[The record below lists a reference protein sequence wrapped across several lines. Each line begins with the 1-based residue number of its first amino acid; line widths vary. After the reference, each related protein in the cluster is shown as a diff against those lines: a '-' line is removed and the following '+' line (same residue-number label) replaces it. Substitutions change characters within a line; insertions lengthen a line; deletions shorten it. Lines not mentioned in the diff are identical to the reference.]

1 MRVPTAGLVALLGAG
16 TLGCGTTNPPTP
28 SGPAAPAAT
37 SGRDPW
43 MQPFTRTS
51 IWNMPIGSGA
61 EYSQPSDP
69 MTTDLRSGVAVLN
82 SGMWSEAAYLASSS
96 DPVVTVTTQEGAQG
110 QLNEGPWHIHASASM
125 HPDPSSDAHL
135 AIVDPSHGYSTELY
149 GATIN
154 SDGSISAV
162 RGYQV
167 DLYGDGAKLYGSST
181 VHDLMLLGMGGLIRV
196 DELKNLHIPHA
207 TTVVLSPSRLKVG
220 PVWPAVADD
229 WCAYQTPS
237 CYSGNVPIGALVAIV
252 PTVDVTTLGLTPAGL
267 AFAHCLQDYGA
278 YINDSGRSDVAF
290 LAEDAA
296 AGMPEIT
303 DIRNDLARI
312 SPYLAVVTNNSA
324 QSMGGG
330 GTPRQPLA
338 PPLDVGR

>member
-1 MRVPTAGLVALLGAG
+1 MRVAAGRCLVAVLVGG
-16 TLGCGTTNPPTP
+16 TLGCSATNPP
-28 SGPAAPAAT
+28 SASAPTAPTEA

-43 MQPFTRTS
+43 VQPFTRTS

-61 EYSQPSDP
+61 QYSPDSDP
-69 MTTDLRSGVAVLN
+69 MTVDLRSGVAVLN

-110 QLNEGPWHIHASASM
+110 QPNEGPWQIHALASM
-125 HPDPSSDAHL
+125 RPDPSSDAHL
-135 AIVDPSHGYSTELY
+135 AIVDPTHSYSTELY
-149 GATIN
+149 GAAIN

-167 DLYGDGAKLYGSST
+167 DLYGDGAKLYGTSA

-196 DELKNLHIPHA
+196 DELENLHIPHA

-237 CYSGNVPIGALVAIV
+237 CYGGNLPIGALVAIV

-278 YINDSGRSDVAF
+278 YINDSGGSDVAF

-296 AGMPEIT
+296 AGMPELT
-303 DIRNDLARI
+303 DIRNDLFRI
-312 SPYLAVVTNNSA
+312 SPYLAVITNNSA
-324 QSMGGG
+324 ESIGGG

-338 PPLDVGR
+338 APLR